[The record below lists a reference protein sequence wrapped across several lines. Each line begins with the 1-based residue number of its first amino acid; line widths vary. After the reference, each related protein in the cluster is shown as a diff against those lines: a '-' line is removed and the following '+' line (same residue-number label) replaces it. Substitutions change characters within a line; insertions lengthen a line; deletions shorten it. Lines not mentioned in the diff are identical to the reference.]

1 MRDGSKIVVLLKQT
15 VKMVHILFFDIAG
28 SDKSH
33 EDLKELCEEMWKE
46 KCDSLQIFR
55 LSARFGPMRIFC

>member
-28 SDKSH
+28 SDKCH
-33 EDLKELCEEMWKE
+33 EDLKELCKEMCKE